1 MGNPKPLNLSSTIQS
16 SFTVVSWHVRNG
28 DFIAKG
34 KPVLT
39 VHPCG
44 LSWQQCKGCDQDI
57 TYYADHDFRL
67 AKKLAKVGHGCAK
80 ANNVALIFT
89 EQTPEFAS
97 RSKWSDWLKGF
108 ADDESEGIL
117 EVHRSDDSQ
126 PVRVPQSA
134 SVSSIPSSSS
144 QSNEQRFKAL
154 GVKLERLNNSLSV
167 EKKRFAEQQ
176 RQADKGKG
184 FIILFAI
191 ASFLIFLWASSNARN
206 DFLHSAYL
214 YLALGTPIFYWW
226 LGRGDYR
233 SQAPSDSSIIDLE
246 AAIVSTR
253 KEMAS
258 VQAQSK
264 KLARRSRDY
273 WRALQD
279 VALEQE
285 IRQMFADL
293 YGQDFRITPG
303 SGDQG
308 IDLIGA
314 DQDGVPIL
322 VQAKGWSQKVGQP
335 AVRDFVGACQVYKDP
350 KWMVFVAPNGLN
362 AGALQFAKTCNV
374 VVVDANELA
383 RLSSQ
388 VSD

>member
-1 MGNPKPLNLSSTIQS
+1 MGSPKSLNLSSTIQS
-16 SFTVVSWHVRNG
+16 LFTVVCWHARNG
-28 DFIAKG
+28 DVVAKG

-39 VHPCG
+39 VHPCDS
-44 LSWQQCKGCDQDI
+44 SWQRCSGCNRDI
-57 TYYADHDFRL
+57 TFYAENDFRL

-80 ANNVALIFT
+80 ANDVGLIFT

-97 RSKWSDWLKGF
+97 RTKWFDWLKGF
-108 ADDESEGIL
+108 GDDEGDNVVDVRGSK
-117 EVHRSDDSQ
+117 VTR
-126 PVRVPQSA
+126 PV
-134 SVSSIPSSSS
+134 SVSSYPSSSS
-144 QSNEQRFKAL
+144 QSIEQRFEAVGL
-154 GVKLERLNNSLSV
+154 KLEELNNSLSV

-176 RQADKGKG
+176 READKVING
-184 FIILFAI
+184 FILIAV
-191 ASFLIFLWASSNARN
+191 ASFVGFLWLSSNARS
-206 DFLHSAYL
+206 DFLSSAFL
-214 YLALGTPIFYWW
+214 YLALGSPVFYWW
-226 LGRGDYR
+226 LGRGEYR
-233 SQAPSDSSIIDLE
+233 SQLPSDLPIVELE
-246 AAIVSTR
+246 AEIIATK

-264 KLARRSRDY
+264 KLARRSRNY
-273 WRALQD
+273 WRELQD

-293 YGQDFRITPG
+293 YGQDFKITPG

-314 DQDGVPIL
+314 DSDGVPIL

-374 VVVDANELA
+374 QVIDANELA